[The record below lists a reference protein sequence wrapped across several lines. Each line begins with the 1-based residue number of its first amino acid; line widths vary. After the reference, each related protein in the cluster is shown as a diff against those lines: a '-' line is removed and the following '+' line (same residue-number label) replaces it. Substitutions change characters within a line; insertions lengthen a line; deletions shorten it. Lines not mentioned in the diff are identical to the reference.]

1 MIALLRLVL
10 ANLQQRWREYRQ
22 RDELLADQM
31 IRLWKR

>member
-1 MIALLRLVL
+1 MTALLRLVL

-31 IRLWKR
+31 RRIWR